1 VKVKCVLPDMRIGTV
16 QRRTGVRPRLLRYYY
31 EEQGLL
37 RPRRLR
43 NGYREYSESD
53 IAVVGHIRAL
63 LAAGVGTA
71 AIADLLP
78 CLGRRPAC
86 PQLVAGLRR
95 ERGRITGAI
104 ARLQN
109 SRRALELLL
118 DDISA
123 PGVLQPARHGGPV
136 TCAQR
141 ANPRQPEHVGR
152 QGHALLLSS
161 GPDSRHRCVRR

>member
-1 VKVKCVLPDMRIGTV
+1 MITAPAIAPHSFRSLNSTLGADTDVKVKCVLPDMRIGTV
-16 QRRTGVRPRLLRYYY
+16 QRRTGVSPRLLRYY

-37 RPRRLR
+37 RPRRLG

-53 IAVVGHIRAL
+53 VAVVGHIREL

-78 CLGRRPAC
+78 CLGRRPSC
-86 PQLVAGLRR
+86 PELVAGLRR

-104 ARLQN
+104 ARLQD

-118 DDISA
+118 DDLSA
-123 PGVLQPARHGGPV
+123 PGR
-136 TCAQR
+136 
-141 ANPRQPEHVGR
+141 
-152 QGHALLLSS
+152 
-161 GPDSRHRCVRR
+161 